1 VIARAVL
8 WRRLSQRGVLV
19 TVSALAAGVLAACS
33 GGGSS
38 ARTSASAAAPSLPTP
53 LATSLHSAAGIWA
66 TVPMGH
72 LDEPLNTFWQLFF
85 RPAGSASWSNQVQA
99 TATGTNGGLILA
111 SVHGGAVIVGVRP
124 SNLLTFSPLISTADG
139 GRSWSTGLLSGGLA
153 ARPDSLAANSPSQ
166 TLALANG
173 DGGAQV
179 QAATNGLSAWRTAIT
194 TPALAST
201 AAGRACALA
210 SITAV
215 AYLGADPLV
224 GGSCARP
231 GVVGVFVERAGSWQL
246 LSVTP
251 PRSLAPARV
260 EVLALRSA
268 GGGVQAL
275 LAVSTGSGDSLVVTW
290 YEHGQW
296 VASRPLAL
304 SASEHVSSYGPAAG
318 DGIFVLLTGSSGA
331 RRLAVASSPGA
342 AWQQLA
348 PPPAGTATLAFAG
361 GSSVDALAV
370 NDTVLT
376 VWSLTS
382 PARAW
387 SRRQTIDVPIEFG
400 SAE

>member
-1 VIARAVL
+1 ML
-8 WRRLSQRGVLV
+8 SRRLPARGILV
-19 TVSALAAGVLAACS
+19 TVWALAAAALAACS
-33 GGGSS
+33 GGGHSAQTSSS
-38 ARTSASAAAPSLPTP
+38 AVAPSLPTP
-53 LATSLHSAAGIWA
+53 LATSLQSAAGIWA

-72 LDEPLNTFWQLFF
+72 LDQPLNTFWQLFF

-99 TATGTNGGLILA
+99 TATGTNGGLVLA
-111 SVHGGAVIVGVRP
+111 SVHRGTVIVGVRP
-124 SNLLTFSPLISTADG
+124 SNLLTFSPLIFTADG

-166 TLALANG
+166 TLALA
-173 DGGAQV
+173 GGHAGTQV
-179 QAATNGLSAWRTAIT
+179 LAATNGLSEWRTAT
-194 TPALAST
+194 TTRALAAT
-201 AAGRACALA
+201 TAGRACALA

-215 AYLGADPLV
+215 AYLAADPLV

-246 LSVTP
+246 LAAAP
-251 PRSLAPARV
+251 QRSLARAGV

-275 LAVSTGSGDSLVVTW
+275 LGVSGSRGSSLIASW

-296 VASRPLAL
+296 VSSRPLAL
-304 SASEHVSSYGPAAG
+304 SASEHVSSFGPATG
-318 DGIFVLLTGSSGA
+318 DGIFALLTGSSGT
-331 RRLAVASSPGA
+331 RRLAVASSAGA

-348 PPPAGTATLAFAG
+348 PPPAGTATLAFG
-361 GSSVDALAV
+361 PGSSVDALAV
-370 NDTVLT
+370 RDTVLT
-376 VWSLTS
+376 VWSLS
-382 PARAW
+382 PAHAW